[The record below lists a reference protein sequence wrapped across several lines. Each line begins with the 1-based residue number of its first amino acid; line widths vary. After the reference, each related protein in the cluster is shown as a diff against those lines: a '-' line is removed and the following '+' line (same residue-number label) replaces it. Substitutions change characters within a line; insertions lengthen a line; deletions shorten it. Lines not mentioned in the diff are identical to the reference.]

1 MQTLFFNEIGVFYYQ
16 NLGGTMSNNDYS
28 SDPPVATAER
38 LLAISDKINDISKN
52 MDKLAE
58 MPQKLDRMN
67 MQLEQ
72 LNKEHQQTRN
82 DLTQTRDNLQDDL
95 DRAKLSFESGIKQAR
110 NEVESKFKEVDSH
123 IRVLH
128 ESKTKI
134 DNTAGLV
141 RFGGIFLAGLFV
153 VAWNT
158 QTSKTD
164 TVNAQAMTNAQ
175 KIQVIEKNADQ
186 SHRTL
191 EEIQNKLYEQHVR
204 ENK

>member
-1 MQTLFFNEIGVFYYQ
+1 
-16 NLGGTMSNNDYS
+16 MSNDYS
-28 SDPPVATAER
+28 SNPPVATAGQ

-72 LNKEHQQTRN
+72 LNKDHQQTRH
-82 DLTQTRDNLQDDL
+82 DLTQTRDNLKDDL
-95 DRAKLSFESGIKQAR
+95 DQAKSNFESVIKQAR
-110 NEVESKFKEVDSH
+110 NEAEIKLKEVDSQ
-123 IRVLH
+123 IRILH

-134 DNTAGLV
+134 DNTTSLV

-158 QTSKTD
+158 QTSKSD
-164 TVNAQAMTNAQ
+164 TVNAQAAANAQ
-175 KIQVIEKNADQ
+175 KIQVLEKQSDQ
-186 SHRTL
+186 LLRTV
-191 EEIQNKLYEQHVR
+191 EEIRNKIYERNVR
-204 ENK
+204 EK